1 MTEMIFA
8 SQNGRN
14 IPTEDKIFGISNRAK
29 AMAAKEGKDKV
40 INATIGALLDEEGKL
55 IVLSS
60 VDEVFRSL
68 SPLDYAEYSPIGG
81 TPGFKEAVKKDVF
94 RSFKPDCFT
103 EVIATPGGTGAIR
116 NTIANYSS
124 RGDAVLTTDWYW
136 APYNT
141 IVQEQERRL
150 ETFEIFDSEGN
161 FNKESFKNSIDEILK
176 AQDRLVII
184 LNTPSHNPTGYAL
197 TNDDWEAVTSILES
211 VSKEKKITL
220 LVDAAYVDFAGE
232 EEESRSFLPYL
243 EKIDDNAFVIIA
255 HSLSKAYTLYGLR
268 CGAMVCMTKS
278 KEKAEEFKRVCEFSS
293 RASWSNCTKAPQV
306 ILEKIYNDPALLK
319 KVMDERKQYRDML
332 IKRGRI
338 FKEEAEKIGLKTLP
352 FRSGFFMS
360 IPCDNPEAAAALLE
374 KEGIF
379 TVPLAKGLRLAGS
392 SVTEK
397 DCIRLPEAVKRAI
410 ESTQNN

>member
-29 AMAAKEGKDKV
+29 AMAAKEGKEKV
-40 INATIGALLDEEGKL
+40 INATIGALLDDEGKL

-68 SPLDYAEYSPIGG
+68 SPLDYAEYAPIGG

-94 RSFKPDCFT
+94 RNFEPNCFT
-103 EVIATPGGTGAIR
+103 EAVATPGGTGAIR

-124 RGDAVLTTDWYW
+124 RGDVVLTTDWYW

-141 IVQEQERRL
+141 IVQEQERQL

-161 FNKESFKNSIDEILK
+161 FNKESFKNNIDEILK
-176 AQDRLVII
+176 VQDRLIII

-197 TNDDWEAVTSILES
+197 TNDDWESVTSILES

-243 EKIDDNAFVIIA
+243 EKIDGNTFVIIA

-278 KEKAEEFKRVCEFSS
+278 KERAEEFKRVCEFSS
-293 RASWSNCTKAPQV
+293 RASWSNCPKAPQI
-306 ILEKIYNDPALLK
+306 ILEKIYNDPVLLK
-319 KVMDERKQYRDML
+319 KVMDERKLYRDML
-332 IKRGRI
+332 IRRGKI
-338 FKEEAEKIGLKTLP
+338 FKEEAERIGLKTLP

-360 IPCDNPEAAAALLE
+360 VPCDNPEAAAAMLE
-374 KEGIF
+374 REGIF
-379 TVPLAKGLRLAGS
+379 TVPLAKGIRLAGS
-392 SVTEK
+392 SIAEK
-397 DCIRLPEAVKRAI
+397 ACRILPEAVKKAI
-410 ESTQNN
+410 DSTQK